1 MHTNHR
7 SRSLIWALV
16 GFVLLT
22 GMSCSLFGSGSAN
35 PLLED
40 AQATPPPMP
49 TTEGVTQDNLPLP
62 LTPDAENFSSSQES
76 FSYTTQL
83 SVEEVANFYREALPP
98 QGWTVEQQ
106 GDMGGTLMWS
116 ISRQDVTYLLV
127 ITPSNGMTV
136 VNAGPIK

>member
-1 MHTNHR
+1 M
-7 SRSLIWALV
+7 WALV

-22 GMSCSLFGSGSAN
+22 GMSCSLFGSGAAN

-49 TTEGVTQDNLPLP
+49 TTEGVTRDNLPLP
-62 LTPDAENFSSSQES
+62 LPPDAENFSSSQES

-83 SVEEVANFYREALPP
+83 SVEEVADFYREALPS
-98 QGWTVEQQ
+98 QGWTIEQQ
-106 GDMGGTLMWS
+106 GEMGGTLMWS
-116 ISRQDVTYLLV
+116 VSRQDMTYLLS
-127 ITPSNGMTV
+127 IMPSNGMTI